1 MLRTY
6 TSYKNKLL
14 HRYWEYQKENY
25 PDWERFF
32 AHPQGLYSRP
42 PVFLRSESWRN
53 VIFDPNVSK
62 TDINDLLRLLPKSEM
77 HKWFRSM
84 NSSQALGLS
93 IFGNLVMHDSISIIS
108 DLKDD
113 QDKLLFKDFSIY
125 SGNFHF
131 EQKIEYLGEP
141 KPTSV
146 DGFIPG
152 KKQIAL
158 EFKFI
163 ESEIGPCSRPRV
175 SKRDPHYYKKNCDG
189 NYKVQNKRKS
199 RCSLTERGVQY
210 WDFIPHL
217 FDLDSENDHSPCP
230 IASNYQLVR
239 NILAAGVTPDGNASV
254 NNGYVVLFYDERN
267 PAFTNGGKAL
277 HSYNQTIHQL
287 RDPGMLRKC
296 SWQKIINLMR
306 SKSILPWL
314 TEELDKKYGF

>member
-1 MLRTY
+1 M
-6 TSYKNKLL
+6 SHYKKNLL
-14 HRYWEYQKENY
+14 KRYWLYQSNKIGKKTGILEHS
-25 PDWERFF
+25 E
-32 AHPQGLYSRP
+32 GLYDRP
-42 PVFLRSESWRN
+42 PVFTPENYWRN
-53 VIFDPNVSK
+53 VIVHPDASQK
-62 TDINDLLRLLPKSEM
+62 QIDELISLMPKGER

-93 IFGNLVMHDSISIIS
+93 IFGNLVMHGLISIIS

-113 QDKLLFKDFSIY
+113 QDQLLFRNILIHTN
-125 SGNFHF
+125 NFLF
-131 EQKIEYLGEP
+131 EHKIEYLGEP

-146 DGFIPG
+146 DGFLLG
-152 KKQIAL
+152 KKQIAF

-175 SKRDPHYYKKNCDG
+175 SKRDPHYYKKKCDG

-230 IASNYQLVR
+230 IASNYQLAR

-287 RDPGMLRKC
+287 RDPRMLRKC